1 MRKSPLSY
9 LRPGL
14 LTVGDTGGTSDRSSG
29 RDAYFIALPGY
40 QLSLPCS
47 TTLCLAEVL
56 FEDVA
61 PIEAVG
67 P

>member
-1 MRKSPLSY
+1 
-9 LRPGL
+9 
-14 LTVGDTGGTSDRSSG
+14 VGDTGGTSDRSSG